1 MYEAIDKEMEFIFLM
16 SDEEFFSEKPKE
28 NLKEIEF
35 KNQEEDSEEFEL
47 LMITQEEE
55 FIEENK
61 NLLSELASNEEKYFQ
76 N

>member
-35 KNQEEDSEEFEL
+35 KN
-47 LMITQEEE
+47 
-55 FIEENK
+55 
-61 NLLSELASNEEKYFQ
+61 
-76 N
+76 